1 VESSL
6 GPLKTVSCKIVANV
20 RFARLGGGQATSSVT
35 PPVETVDSAVELIS
49 GITPQNTGD
58 GPGMSSDRGK
68 CPKILRNAGSDQG
81 IEVV

>member
-58 GPGMSSDRGK
+58 GPGMSSDRGFSSTLK
-68 CPKILRNAGSDQG
+68 DIA
-81 IEVV
+81 